1 MHVSHKLKLHARHP
15 LSETNQTTNQEK
27 WISCISE
34 KAFTKQY
41 NRCYP
46 LTTSLPSPPLHHTHR
61 AAGIP
66 AWIEALMAP
75 GSNTSQ
81 SLQDAQTLLQS
92 FSQQD
97 PNDQVQ
103 ALLAKVFVDV
113 TQGLQS
119 LNVTS
124 NSTSQDVISAILN
137 DPG

>member
-1 MHVSHKLKLHARHP
+1 MYMPSCDTVHHP
-15 LSETNQTTNQEK
+15 
-27 WISCISE
+27 I
-34 KAFTKQY
+34 
-41 NRCYP
+41 
-46 LTTSLPSPPLHHTHR
+46 HTYR

-75 GSNTSQ
+75 GSNTSL

-97 PNDQVQ
+97 PNDQLQ
-103 ALLAKVFVDV
+103 ALLAKVFTDV

-119 LNVTS
+119 LNVTA